1 MELQRQCK
9 DAPRPLEVYRGFK
22 HDALTDVWDFALLMF
37 ELATLGM
44 NNNIL
49 RFLLIFFI
57 NDSVFVAVRRR
68 QAATGINCS

>member
-49 RFLLIFFI
+49 HA
-57 NDSVFVAVRRR
+57 S
-68 QAATGINCS
+68 C